1 LRQGRPSFRLQCS
14 PRETD
19 NSAMP
24 GKRTGFGDSHRENTA
39 ESADHPPEKLSE
51 RRDHSQS
58 RIGKVRIELCVHLV
72 TSFSHYGSG
81 EAHVTQPLCVL
92 LISNVLLIL
101 ARVG

>member
-1 LRQGRPSFRLQCS
+1 
-14 PRETD
+14 
-19 NSAMP
+19 MP

-72 TSFSHYGSG
+72 TSFNHRHLSG
-81 EAHVTQPLCVL
+81 EHL
-92 LISNVLLIL
+92 LKEPIPRWLIPRFIEGTRSMTTDTD
-101 ARVG
+101 ANGGYIFADAAN